1 MTSMIKRILFIS
13 STVFSN
19 EEDINQYLYS
29 RNIIPIVYDWEN
41 ITCLLD
47 LYEMIPSTLD
57 KATVSSIGIMYHN
70 QCKNTLHMFQHD
82 KRRST
87 IWGNLKE
94 YTALAEFVRLLIA
107 DYKLKEVDI
116 ISCGVVDSSQG
127 TVLNTLGQSLKVK
140 INASINDT
148 GGSNGDWILEEGNV
162 KLIGRYFKVN
172 IKGVDFGMGGKQN
185 TGGIYNGL
193 EAGCG
198 LRMDWKKILNA
209 MNGNY

>member
-1 MTSMIKRILFIS
+1 ML
-13 STVFSN
+13 
-19 EEDINQYLYS
+19 
-29 RNIIPIVYDWEN
+29 
-41 ITCLLD
+41 
-47 LYEMIPSTLD
+47 
-57 KATVSSIGIMYHN
+57 
-70 QCKNTLHMFQHD
+70 QHD

-148 GGSNGDWILEEGNV
+148 GGSNGDWILEEGKV
-162 KLIGRYFKVN
+162 KLIGRYFKGN
-172 IKGVDFGMGGKQN
+172 IKGVDFGNGGKQN

-193 EAGCG
+193 DYAFWATRGC
-198 LRMDWKKILNA
+198 
-209 MNGNY
+209 